1 MTAKNTNF
9 HADHQPLGQSTDQMF
24 DVDSI
29 VRDPASNG
37 RFEGHDESEVRE
49 LALDILGKSQ
59 PGTGNRPMFHG
70 QMHAVIC
77 ERDSEGR
84 PVLVAGY
91 GRVNAIDWIN
101 ANVNVPD
108 VKCELERLNLL
119 SDKGEL
125 ERPFPVKVKIAPKMS
140 AQDGIL
146 FNMSENARR
155 KPLSPMDWATVI
167 QKLVALGLTDAQIVE
182 ILKPYRPTGKV
193 NEIHTTWVG
202 QMRTLLMLSP
212 DMQVRVHRGEIPV
225 HQAIV
230 IYRNAKDITDAD
242 SGEKLTGAKLHE
254 EMDRQV
260 AQTISPETGE
270 VDKAKLRANNR
281 VQNAARG
288 KPSTLTIAE
297 FKGMI
302 ETSIKATGST
312 VAIKIMKALKSE
324 ISAESFLSF
333 LADFGPEDFT
343 PEGSEKPASKGR
355 KAAKATSKPTAA
367 AKPAKSGKAPKAGAN
382 TPAPAAGGEAVKPG
396 ENAPAV
402 GATAAVDG
410 NGIRLP
416 PKRST
421 GGRTKRNVAPVAEQ
435 VELTTAQPE
444 VASEPSA
451 EVETAPEQ
459 VDSLFV
465 QTRLEHWRLA
475 EATVD
480 TASPDTDSEPS
491 AEETVET
498 APLADA
504 ADDVDPE
511 PSF

>member
-59 PGTGNRPMFHG
+59 LGAGNRPMFHG

-77 ERDSEGR
+77 ERDSDGR

-101 ANVNVPD
+101 ANVNDPD

-119 SDKGEL
+119 DSDGDLK
-125 ERPFPVKVKIAPKMS
+125 RPFPVKVKIAPKMS

-193 NEIHTTWVG
+193 NEIHTTWIG

-212 DMQVRVHRGEIPV
+212 DMQARVHRGEIPV
-225 HQAIV
+225 HQAIT

-242 SGEKLTGAKLHE
+242 SGEKLEGAALHK

-260 AQTISPETGE
+260 AQTLTPNGE

-281 VQNAARG
+281 VQSAARG

-297 FKGMI
+297 FKSTV

-312 VAIKIMKALKSE
+312 VARKIMQALKSE
-324 ISAESFLSF
+324 ISLEAFLSF

-343 PEGSEKPASKGR
+343 PEGASRSDGEKPAGKRGKAPKSGDAT
-355 KAAKATSKPTAA
+355 KAASKPTAA
-367 AKPAKSGKAPKAGAN
+367 AKPAKSSKAPKAGAN
-382 TPAPAAGGEAVKPG
+382 TPAPAAGGESVKPG

-402 GATAAVDG
+402 DG
-410 NGIRLP
+410 NGVRLP

-435 VELTTAQPE
+435 VELSPAQPE
-444 VASEPSA
+444 PS
-451 EVETAPEQ
+451 VEIDTEIAPEQ
-459 VDSLFV
+459 VDSP
-465 QTRLEHWRLA
+465 A
-475 EATVD
+475 PEATV
-480 TASPDTDSEPS
+480 DSEPS

>member
-59 PGTGNRPMFHG
+59 PGAGNRPMFHG

-101 ANVNVPD
+101 ANVNDPD

-119 SDKGEL
+119 DSDGDL

-193 NEIHTTWVG
+193 NEIHTTWIG

-212 DMQVRVHRGEIPV
+212 DMQKRVHRGELPV

-230 IYRNAKDITDAD
+230 VYRNAKDITDAD

-260 AQTISPETGE
+260 SQTIDTETGE

-343 PEGSEKPASKGR
+343 PEGAEKPASGKRG
-355 KAAKATSKPTAA
+355 KAPKATASKPTAA
-367 AKPAKSGKAPKAGAN
+367 AKPAKGSKAPKAGAN
-382 TPAPAAGGEAVKPG
+382 TPAPAAGGESVKPG

-402 GATAAVDG
+402 DG
-410 NGIRLP
+410 NGVRLP

-421 GGRTKRNVAPVAEQ
+421 GGRTKRAVAPVAEQ
-435 VELTTAQPE
+435 VELSPAQPE
-444 VASEPSA
+444 PS
-451 EVETAPEQ
+451 VEIDTEIAPAQ
-459 VDSLFV
+459 DDSP
-465 QTRLEHWRLA
+465 A
-475 EATVD
+475 PEATV
-480 TASPDTDSEPS
+480 DSEPS
-491 AEETVET
+491 AEEMAGIEPA

>member
-59 PGTGNRPMFHG
+59 PGAGNRPMFHG

-77 ERDSEGR
+77 ERDSDGR

-101 ANVNVPD
+101 ANVSDPD

-119 SDKGEL
+119 DSDGDLDK
-125 ERPFPVKVKIAPKMS
+125 PFPVKVKIAPKMS
-140 AQDGIL
+140 ARDGIL

-193 NEIHTTWVG
+193 NEIHTTWIG
-202 QMRTLLMLSP
+202 QMRTLLCLSP
-212 DMQVRVHRGEIPV
+212 DMQKRVHCGEIPV

-230 IYRNAKDITDAD
+230 IYRNSKEITDAET
-242 SGEKLTGAKLHE
+242 GEKLAGEKLHE

-260 AQTISPETGE
+260 SQTIDTETGE

-324 ISAESFLSF
+324 ISPEAFLSF

-343 PEGSEKPASKGR
+343 PEGGEKPASGKRGKAP
-355 KAAKATSKPTAA
+355 KAAATPAA
-367 AKPAKSGKAPKAGAN
+367 PKSGKGLKAPKSTSKAGAN

-402 GATAAVDG
+402 DG

-421 GGRTKRNVAPVAEQ
+421 GGRTKRAVAPVAEQ
-435 VELTTAQPE
+435 VELTPAQPE
-444 VASEPSA
+444 AAQEPAA
-451 EVETAPEQ
+451 EVDSP
-459 VDSLFV
+459 VDSP
-465 QTRLEHWRLA
+465 A
-475 EATVD
+475 M
-480 TASPDTDSEPS
+480 PDESEPS
-491 AEETVET
+491 AEEMVET
-498 APLADA
+498 ARLADA
-504 ADDVDPE
+504 AADVDPE

>member
-9 HADHQPLGQSTDQMF
+9 HADHQPLGQSADQF
-24 DVDSI
+24 FNVDDLI
-29 VRDPASNG
+29 RDPAENG
-37 RFEGHDESEVRE
+37 RFDGHTEEEVRAM
-49 LALDILGKSQ
+49 ALDILSKSQ
-59 PGTGNRPMFHG
+59 PGAGNRPMFHG
-70 QMHAVIC
+70 QMHAIIAV
-77 ERDSEGR
+77 RDSERR
-84 PVLVAGY
+84 PVVVAGY
-91 GRVNAIDWIN
+91 GRCAFIDYIN
-101 ANVNVPD
+101 ANESDPD
-108 VKCELERLNLL
+108 IKVHLERLNLL
-119 SDKGEL
+119 GDDGKLME
-125 ERPFPVKVKIAPKMS
+125 PFPIKVKIAPAMS
-140 AQDGIL
+140 AIDTLL
-146 FNMSENARR
+146 FNVSENARR
-155 KPLSPMDWATVI
+155 KPLSAMDWATVI
-167 QKLVALGLTDAQIVE
+167 QKLVAQGYTDAQIVE
-182 ILKPYRPTGKV
+182 ILKPYQPTGKV
-193 NEIHTTWVG
+193 GEIHTTWVG
-202 QMRTLLMLSP
+202 QMRTLLCLSP
-212 DMQVRVHRGEIPV
+212 DMQARVHRGEIPV
-225 HQAIV
+225 HQAIT

-260 AQTISPETGE
+260 AQTISPVTGE

-343 PEGSEKPASKGR
+343 PEGAEKPASGKRGKAP
-355 KAAKATSKPTAA
+355 KAAASKPTAA

-382 TPAPAAGGEAVKPG
+382 TPAPAAGGESVKPG
-396 ENAPAV
+396 ENAP
-402 GATAAVDG
+402 AVDG

-421 GGRTKRNVAPVAEQ
+421 GGRTKRAVAPVAEQ

-444 VASEPSA
+444 V
-451 EVETAPEQ
+451 ETAPAQ
-459 VDSLFV
+459 DDSP
-465 QTRLEHWRLA
+465 A
-475 EATVD
+475 PEATV
-480 TASPDTDSEPS
+480 DSEPS
-491 AEETVET
+491 AEEMAGIEPA

>member
-59 PGTGNRPMFHG
+59 PGAGNRPMFHG

-77 ERDSEGR
+77 ERDSDGR

-101 ANVNVPD
+101 ANVSDPD

-119 SDKGEL
+119 DSDGDLDK
-125 ERPFPVKVKIAPKMS
+125 PFPVKVKIAPKMS

-193 NEIHTTWVG
+193 NEIHTTWIG
-202 QMRTLLMLSP
+202 QMRTLLCLSP
-212 DMQVRVHRGEIPV
+212 DMQARVHRGEIPV
-225 HQAIV
+225 HQAIT

-242 SGEKLTGAKLHE
+242 SGEKLEGAALHK

-260 AQTISPETGE
+260 SQTIDTETGE

-281 VQNAARG
+281 VQSAARG
-288 KPSTLTIAE
+288 KPNTLTIAE
-297 FKGMI
+297 FKGYV
-302 ETSIKATGST
+302 ETSIKQTGST
-312 VAIKIMKALKSE
+312 VAMKIMAALKSE
-324 ISAESFLSF
+324 ISPEAFLSF
-333 LADFGPEDFT
+333 LADFGPEDFA
-343 PEGSEKPASKGR
+343 PEGSEKPASGKRGKAP
-355 KAAKATSKPTAA
+355 KAAATPAA
-367 AKPAKSGKAPKAGAN
+367 PKSGKGPKAPKSTSKAGAN
-382 TPAPAAGGEAVKPG
+382 TPAPAAGGESVKPG

-402 GATAAVDG
+402 DG
-410 NGIRLP
+410 NGVRLP

-421 GGRTKRNVAPVAEQ
+421 GGRTKRAVAPVAEQ
-435 VELTTAQPE
+435 GELETLTNAI
-444 VASEPSA
+444 VTSA
-451 EVETAPEQ
+451 AGVETAPEQ
-459 VDSLFV
+459 VDSP
-465 QTRLEHWRLA
+465 
-475 EATVD
+475 EATV
-480 TASPDTDSEPS
+480 DTDSEPS
-491 AEETVET
+491 AEETVES

-504 ADDVDPE
+504 AADVDPE

>member
-59 PGTGNRPMFHG
+59 PGAGNRPMFHG

-101 ANVNVPD
+101 ANTGDPD

-119 SDKGEL
+119 DSDGEL

-212 DMQVRVHRGEIPV
+212 DMQKRVHRGEIPV

-260 AQTISPETGE
+260 SQTIDAATGE

-312 VAIKIMKALKSE
+312 VARKIMQALKSE

-343 PEGSEKPASKGR
+343 PEGGEKPASGKRG
-355 KAAKATSKPTAA
+355 KAPKSGS
-367 AKPAKSGKAPKAGAN
+367 AKPAAAPVASKPAKGGKAPKAGAN

-402 GATAAVDG
+402 DG

-421 GGRTKRNVAPVAEQ
+421 GGRTKRAVAPGAEQ
-435 VELTTAQPE
+435 GELTTAQPE
-444 VASEPSA
+444 VASEPA
-451 EVETAPEQ
+451 AD
-459 VDSLFV
+459 VDSP
-465 QTRLEHWRLA
+465 
-475 EATVD
+475 VD
-480 TASPDTDSEPS
+480 SPAMLDDSEPS

-504 ADDVDPE
+504 AADVDPE